1 MPALMSLFGPSR
13 TDKLL
18 DVLREDRAAMQAQH
32 AATLALMTKLVEG
45 VTAQADLAKQQ
56 LELLTADPG
65 TPSRVRLMTRPE
77 EAHYERLRN
86 VAAVQGTATVG
97 TDTLLAALERDFAA
111 TAQNGF

>member
-1 MPALMSLFGPSR
+1 MSLFGPSR

-56 LELLTADPG
+56 LELLTADTADPG